1 MYGRNEIKKIRQQ
14 YAEYMDSS
22 TPVSSDVS
30 SAHKSSSARQQMK
43 TAGLMR
49 RSANEADDYMPESSR
64 DRPNPFGE
72 DSMGNLESIYGE
84 ADAIMNEDIGDA
96 SMPVRAKSNYK
107 FDGDERKILA
117 QTIMAEA
124 GTQSKKGML
133 AVGAVIDN
141 RRTSGSYGDK
151 YSDVILAPGQFS
163 PWNSVT
169 GFAGGE
175 QGQDMSN
182 VKPSAK
188 AYAAAD
194 KVLAGGYTD
203 VTNGSLNF
211 YNPDISNPKWGPS
224 NRKDWITIGGHIFG
238 TAKQKGK

>member
-14 YAEYMDSS
+14 YAKYISDS

-49 RSANEADDYMPESSR
+49 KSTNEADNYMTKSSR
-64 DRPNPFGE
+64 EKTNPFSE
-72 DSMGNLESIYGE
+72 DSMSNLSSIYDD
-84 ADAIMNEDIGDA
+84 ADAVMNEEVGDI

-107 FDGDERKILA
+107 FDGDEREILA
-117 QTIMAEA
+117 KTIMAEA
-124 GTQSKKGML
+124 GSQSKKGML

-141 RRTSGSYGDK
+141 RRRGGTYGDK

-175 QGQDMSN
+175 QGQDMEN
-182 VKPSAK
+182 VKPSK
-188 AYAAAD
+188 EAYIAAD
-194 KVLAGGYTD
+194 KILKGGYTD

-211 YNPDISNPKWGPS
+211 YNPNISTPDWGPS
-224 NRKDWITIGGHIFG
+224 DTKDWINIGGHIFG
-238 TAKQKGK
+238 TAKSK